1 LWSGGLQRHLPRVPL
16 QALCLCLS
24 SAGAREI
31 SASPLTQENKKAQ
44 SHHTQT
50 NLGHGRLCLQK
61 PARQFVC
68 SYHVRDSYTA
78 SDTLSRTFDLVSHQ
92 ARHTCL
98 YLEAA

>member
-44 SHHTQT
+44 SHHTHT
-50 NLGHGRLCLQK
+50 NLGHG
-61 PARQFVC
+61 
-68 SYHVRDSYTA
+68 
-78 SDTLSRTFDLVSHQ
+78 
-92 ARHTCL
+92 
-98 YLEAA
+98 